1 MSEQII
7 QKTLFRYLKRKHKK
21 AKEKIFVLNRC
32 VDIVYINE
40 NKELITIEIKLHDW
54 RKAIRQAI
62 DHQMYADRAYIC
74 MPQYT
79 KVGKPLIDELSK
91 YGVGLLL
98 VDVSGK
104 RIRLEE
110 KVEAER
116 ARYCWEQARNKVE
129 NLIYA

>member
-1 MSEQII
+1 MLEQTI
-7 QKTLFRYLKRKHKK
+7 QKTLFRYLKRKHRK
-21 AKEKIFVLNRC
+21 AKEEIFVLNRC
-32 VDIVYINE
+32 VDIAYINE
-40 NKELITIEIKLHDW
+40 NGELITIEIKLRDW

-74 MPQYT
+74 MPKHT
-79 KVGKPLIDELSK
+79 NIGKLLVDELSK

-104 RIRLEE
+104 RLRLEE